1 MLTEQIKTF
10 LQKVSLSSQDTEKV
24 LFELEKE
31 ELQAKEQAKIIVQ
44 NLKNEL
50 INTEKRL
57 EKLLDVYLAEAI
69 STEEYTSRKQKIL
82 TQKLELQEKIKDFEQ
97 KGLSWL
103 GPAREFVL
111 SLNQAAKLLS
121 TENLS
126 EIATFLKNIG
136 SNHILQNRQLIF
148 EPKIPYNLVAEPS
161 KRGEANLTFP
171 RWLGR
176 QDSNLRMAASKAAA
190 LPLGYSPK
198 LFPTTF
204 HHGQLKRQL
213 REVGKTDF
221 VFRLDKKSD
230 QFG

>member
-82 TQKLELQEKIKDFEQ
+82 TQKLELQEKKKILNR
-97 KGLSWL
+97 KGCL
-103 GPAREFVL
+103 GSDRLV
-111 SLNQAAKLLS
+111 SL
-121 TENLS
+121 
-126 EIATFLKNIG
+126 FY
-136 SNHILQNRQLIF
+136 
-148 EPKIPYNLVAEPS
+148 P
-161 KRGEANLTFP
+161 
-171 RWLGR
+171 
-176 QDSNLRMAASKAAA
+176 
-190 LPLGYSPK
+190 
-198 LFPTTF
+198 
-204 HHGQLKRQL
+204 
-213 REVGKTDF
+213 
-221 VFRLDKKSD
+221 
-230 QFG
+230 

>member
-111 SLNQAAKLLS
+111 SLNQAAKLI
-121 TENLS
+121 EGNNLS
-126 EIATFLKNIG
+126 ELPTFLKNIG
-136 SNHILQNRQLIF
+136 
-148 EPKIPYNLVAEPS
+148 
-161 KRGEANLTFP
+161 
-171 RWLGR
+171 
-176 QDSNLRMAASKAAA
+176 
-190 LPLGYSPK
+190 
-198 LFPTTF
+198 
-204 HHGQLKRQL
+204 
-213 REVGKTDF
+213 
-221 VFRLDKKSD
+221 
-230 QFG
+230 